1 MTAVARPNSPGA
13 RPGAAR
19 RTSTVGRVFEHRWLQ
34 YRRTFRA
41 SIFTS
46 FLSPVLFLTAMGLGL
61 GSYVSDSAI
70 DDIGGVSYLVFLAP
84 GLLAATAMQAASFEA
99 TFPIMGGLIWTR
111 IYHAMYATP
120 ISPRDIAIGNLLW
133 IGARLILISAV
144 FTLVIVLFGAA
155 ESPLVVLAIPAATL
169 TGLAFAAPIAAFSAT
184 QKTPERFAA
193 IFRFGITPLFLF
205 SGTFF
210 PLESLPEVVRPL
222 AWITPLYHGG
232 ALTRGLS
239 LGTLLEDPLLAA
251 IHVLVLVACV
261 VVGTWAMIR
270 TIERRLVRG

>member
-1 MTAVARPNSPGA
+1 MTALARPRSA
-13 RPGAAR
+13 M
-19 RTSTVGRVFEHRWLQ
+19 GRVFEHRWLQ

-41 SIFTS
+41 SLFSS
-46 FLSPVLFLTAMGLGL
+46 FLTPILFLTAMGLGL

-84 GLLAATAMQAASFEA
+84 GLLAATAMQSASFEA

-111 IYHAMYATP
+111 IFHAMHATP
-120 ISPRDIAIGNLLW
+120 ISPCDIALGNLLW
-133 IGARLILISAV
+133 IAARLTLIATV
-144 FTLVIVLFGAA
+144 FTGVIVLFGAA
-155 ESPLVVLAIPAATL
+155 SSPLVVLAIPAAVL

-210 PLESLPEVVRPL
+210 PLDSLPEAVRPL
-222 AWITPLYHGG
+222 AWVTPLYHGS
-232 ALTRGLS
+232 ALTRGLA
-239 LGTLLEDPLLAA
+239 LGTLLDDPLLAL
-251 IHVLVLVACV
+251 IHVLVLVGFV
-261 VVGTWAMIR
+261 TVGAWVMIR
-270 TIERRLVRG
+270 TVERRLVR

>member
-1 MTAVARPNSPGA
+1 VTALTRPS
-13 RPGAAR
+13 
-19 RTSTVGRVFEHRWLQ
+19 STVGRVFEHRWIQ
-34 YRRTFRA
+34 YRRTFR
-41 SIFTS
+41 STIFSS

-61 GSYVSDSAI
+61 GSYVSGSAI

-84 GLLAATAMQAASFEA
+84 GLLAATAMQSAAFEA
-99 TFPIMGGLIWTR
+99 TFPIMGGLVWNR
-111 IYHAMYATP
+111 VFHAMFATP
-120 ISPRDIAIGNLLW
+120 ISARDIALGNLAW
-133 IGARLILISAV
+133 IAARLTLVATV

-155 ESPLVVLAIPAATL
+155 ESPLVVLAIPAAVL
-169 TGLAFAAPIAAFSAT
+169 TGMAFAAPIAAFSAT
-184 QKTPERFAA
+184 QKTPNKFNA

-210 PLESLPEVVRPL
+210 PLDSLPEALRPL
-222 AWITPLYHGG
+222 AWVTPLYHGA

-239 LGTLLEDPLLAA
+239 LGTALDDPILAA

-261 VVGTWAMIR
+261 VVGTRVAIY